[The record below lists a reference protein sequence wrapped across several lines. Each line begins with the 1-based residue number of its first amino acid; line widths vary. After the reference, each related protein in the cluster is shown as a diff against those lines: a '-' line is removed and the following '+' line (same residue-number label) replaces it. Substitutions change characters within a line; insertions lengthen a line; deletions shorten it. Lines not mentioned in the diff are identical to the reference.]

1 MVILAVALVG
11 SGIVANLLADPVTDW
26 VTPRVQERILD
37 RLTDGHSQEAVTAA
51 AASDNEALAGLVD
64 FDAITGIAKRAM
76 DSAVEAG
83 KNLLEGAVTGLVR
96 SLVYGVLFVV
106 SLLLR
111 LITSPLQLAARAPVL
126 SFLNRL
132 GGAALGLCLG
142 ILVMFAAASVVQW
155 TGLVDAATLQKT
167 HLLQY
172 FAQHS
177 PMNLIAML
185 W

>member
-1 MVILAVALVG
+1 
-11 SGIVANLLADPVTDW
+11 
-26 VTPRVQERILD
+26 
-37 RLTDGHSQEAVTAA
+37 
-51 AASDNEALAGLVD
+51 
-64 FDAITGIAKRAM
+64 M

-106 SLLLR
+106 SFLLLTLLLR

-177 PMNLIAML
+177 PMDLIAML